1 MFERFDKDARAASL
15 LAAKEEAARRGDRRI
30 GTEHM
35 LLGLLHDGP
44 SARFL
49 GITLDSARAASEA
62 LDREALAAVGIE
74 VDSLPSRPKAP
85 DKGRWLGSTPLTS
98 GARGV
103 LVRSVMAA
111 RAGKQKRRITTR
123 HLMTGLL
130 GCEPPDPAATLLDTL
145 GVDRNDVMARLE
157 ASAG

>member
-1 MFERFDKDARAASL
+1 
-15 LAAKEEAARRGDRRI
+15 
-30 GTEHM
+30 
-35 LLGLLHDGP
+35 
-44 SARFL
+44 
-49 GITLDSARAASEA
+49 
-62 LDREALAAVGIE
+62 
-74 VDSLPSRPKAP
+74 
-85 DKGRWLGSTPLTS
+85 
-98 GARGV
+98 
-103 LVRSVMAA
+103 MAA